1 MKVDTIITESIL
13 EINKQLKKKEKIVL
27 KKSFEISG
35 PKSNLDSVIIVNL
48 FANIEYKIKSY
59 LGKEI
64 SLLNDD
70 FFQRSFKKKYTIAD
84 LQNYLDKKIK

>member
-48 FANIEYKIKSY
+48 FITIEDKIKSY

-70 FFQRSFKKKYTIAD
+70 FFEKSSKKKYTLSD
-84 LQNYLDKKIK
+84 LQKYLDKKIK